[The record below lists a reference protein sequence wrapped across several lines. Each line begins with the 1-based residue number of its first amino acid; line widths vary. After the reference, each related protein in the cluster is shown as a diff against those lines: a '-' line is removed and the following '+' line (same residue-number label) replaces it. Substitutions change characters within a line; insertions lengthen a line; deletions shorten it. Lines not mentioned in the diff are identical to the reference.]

1 MTVADR
7 SRQTSRARASRRAA
21 RREREREIVRVTRE
35 LFDERG
41 AQDARID
48 RIARAVGVN
57 KALIYRS
64 FASKDELFALTVTD
78 YLRELGGRLAEVD
91 SGGDPAAA
99 LREAC
104 ERYATFCL
112 EYPAFLDGALSL
124 ARQPAEELR
133 ASVSDAVWLRLG
145 RATASCLGVFSAILA
160 AGAEGGAFA
169 DADPDFTA
177 NRLYA
182 QVLGTMHLAR
192 AGVGVRAAAPG
203 IPETFELDPERVRE
217 ACVRDALAIAEAR

>member
-1 MTVADR
+1 M
-7 SRQTSRARASRRAA
+7 
-21 RREREREIVRVTRE
+21 RVTRL

-41 AQDARID
+41 AQEARID

-57 KALIYRS
+57 KAIIYRS

-78 YLRELGGRLAEVD
+78 YLRELAGRLDGLE
-91 SGGDPAAA
+91 GDEPRAA

-104 ERYATFCL
+104 ERYTRFCL

-124 ARQPAEELR
+124 TRQPAAELR
-133 ASVSDAVWLRLG
+133 DSVSDAVWLRLG
-145 RATASCLGVFSAILA
+145 RAMAACLAVLSGILA
-160 AGAEGGAFA
+160 AGAERGEFAVA
-169 DADPDFTA
+169 DADFAA

-192 AGVGVRAAAPG
+192 VGVGVRAAAPG
-203 IPETFELDPERVRE
+203 IPETFVLDPERVRA
-217 ACVRDALAIAEAR
+217 ACVEDAMAIAGVA